1 MSHSGAR
8 EHFVPVLPYFIE
20 SVVSLLSRIQLIS
33 HETSVMDSDDI
44 PIDPILLP
52 CVAATPLSVQTVLN
66 QPSTLLP
73 TLQPVP
79 RVVGSNSAGEV
90 LVTPQRDEHGQLTL
104 SGYAFRESLEDIKRK
119 KPLQDALTTRNVS
132 YPKSANLEQLRDR
145 LAQFWYPGFVDE
157 PQSDYLPSTNTID
170 AHPRPIHRLARILG
184 QISVDDNEEIS
195 LVEFDVD
202 GADAGENT
210 DAEGL
215 GASRRKGFGAFQ
227 QRVRVTA
234 AKSEGNRRAGGLKMQ
249 RAMVKAWE
257 SQLKKL
263 FFGALRIHKERDA
276 ENPSLAHKCP
286 VTSVIVWD
294 AIKNWM
300 DEALER
306 VRSGLVPAED
316 VPNII
321 ANTFLAEVTQE
332 QLDAIGLGFLQR
344 CELRSVVNG
353 HLTWTVQNATVS
365 IGRESVPPTGSE
377 SADGEAHAND
387 ATVHGSTFSHSGI
400 FYTNIFS
407 SSQTV
412 LYSLQL
418 KSMDAVLSPIL
429 MTMVYMKWRTQL
441 FVPTTPRARS
451 QVDLV
456 LPPAAAFT
464 KPGQINLLWPPVLG
478 QKSVHWDQVF
488 APVKQPELLWDC
500 WKPLKSLDQFN
511 LEELWACYSLGEP
524 VFNADGVQTGIKPPL
539 QLVEKYF
546 QSKWRGRSDHKQWE
560 HFHEL
565 PEWIL
570 SEAATRVTSPLVI
583 IEELANICNTATG
596 NKMGLNVLS
605 NHVKKLHFANA
616 HS

>member
-1 MSHSGAR
+1 
-8 EHFVPVLPYFIE
+8 
-20 SVVSLLSRIQLIS
+20 
-33 HETSVMDSDDI
+33 MDSDDI

-202 GADAGENT
+202 GADAGEVLGYEGDGDNDNGDDDGNHGDDDNDGNNEGDQPGDEELSDDDGDKNT

-257 SQLKKL
+257 EFVQHVLRRGKIKDAIVDEHSLLCFINFCTERCKRDHRGNDISGTFLGASQLKKL

-353 HLTWTVQNATVS
+353 HLTWTVQNATGNCSDDLCVLKLAELQPYTMLHPNKETAMFS
-365 IGRESVPPTGSE
+365 MLGLQGEEKAGR
-377 SADGEAHAND
+377 
-387 ATVHGSTFSHSGI
+387 
-400 FYTNIFS
+400 
-407 SSQTV
+407 
-412 LYSLQL
+412 
-418 KSMDAVLSPIL
+418 
-429 MTMVYMKWRTQL
+429 
-441 FVPTTPRARS
+441 
-451 QVDLV
+451 
-456 LPPAAAFT
+456 
-464 KPGQINLLWPPVLG
+464 
-478 QKSVHWDQVF
+478 
-488 APVKQPELLWDC
+488 
-500 WKPLKSLDQFN
+500 
-511 LEELWACYSLGEP
+511 
-524 VFNADGVQTGIKPPL
+524 
-539 QLVEKYF
+539 
-546 QSKWRGRSDHKQWE
+546 
-560 HFHEL
+560 
-565 PEWIL
+565 
-570 SEAATRVTSPLVI
+570 
-583 IEELANICNTATG
+583 
-596 NKMGLNVLS
+596 
-605 NHVKKLHFANA
+605 
-616 HS
+616 